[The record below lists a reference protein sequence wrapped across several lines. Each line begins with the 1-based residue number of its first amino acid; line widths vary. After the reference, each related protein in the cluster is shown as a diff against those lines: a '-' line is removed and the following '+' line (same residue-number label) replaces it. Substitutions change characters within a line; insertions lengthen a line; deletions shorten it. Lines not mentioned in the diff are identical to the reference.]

1 MPKSVF
7 SLVLEESIM
16 DKNYKPMEIYIKQ
29 ADILQQF
36 TLKAKMLIKVI
47 FIYRENILMY

>member
-1 MPKSVF
+1 MMWLMQEQSQKTR
-7 SLVLEESIM
+7 IQ
-16 DKNYKPMEIYIKQ
+16 MEIYIKQ
-29 ADILQQF
+29 EDILQQF